1 MASQRLLIV
10 GAGFAGLWSAMAAR
24 RLIDL
29 HKDLSRE
36 RPIQVTVVAP
46 EPELVLR
53 PRLYEANVAEMR
65 ASLVELFEATD
76 VTFVAARVG
85 VIRPHDG
92 QVDAV
97 DSTGADITIPYDRL
111 ILAPGSRL
119 ARPNIPGLK
128 EHAFTIDQIDE
139 AVQLEDHLRRL
150 ASAPSGT
157 SRNTIV
163 VCGGGFTGIE
173 LAAELPSRLTEI
185 FGNNEK
191 FRVVI
196 VDRADVI
203 GPELGD
209 KPRPMIVSALS
220 DLGVEMMLGA
230 AVASIDANGVTLS
243 SGERIDTLTAVWTA
257 GMEANP
263 LVKQLSAQRD
273 AMGRVQV
280 DRDLRIPS
288 LPNIF
293 VTGDAAS
300 VVTKEGGH
308 LALQSCQHALRLGRA
323 SGHNAAADL
332 LGIEG
337 RPYEQLNYGTC
348 LDLGGWGS
356 LITDGWDRSVHQS
369 GAAAKP
375 IKQFINQKLIYPPP
389 PDAST
394 AFAAADPA
402 DDPPPVKAFL

>member
-1 MASQRLLIV
+1 MTCQHLVIV

-29 HKDLSRE
+29 HKALSRE
-36 RPIQVTVVAP
+36 RSIQVTVVAP
-46 EPELVLR
+46 EPELILR
-53 PRLYEANVAEMR
+53 PRLYEANVASMR

-76 VTFVAARVG
+76 VVFVAARVG
-85 VIRPHDG
+85 VIRPQDG
-92 QVDAV
+92 EVDAV

-119 ARPNIPGLK
+119 ARPNIPGLR
-128 EHAFTIDQIDE
+128 EHAFSIDQIKE
-139 AVQLEDHLRRL
+139 AVHLEDHLRSL
-150 ASAPSGT
+150 SKLPSTAS
-157 SRNTIV
+157 RDTIV

-173 LAAELPSRLTEI
+173 LAAELPDRLAQI
-185 FGNNEK
+185 FGKDGN

-209 KPRPMIVSALS
+209 NPRPIIASAL
-220 DLGVEMMLGA
+220 DELGVEMKLGS
-230 AVASIDANGVTLS
+230 AVASIDASGVTLS

-263 LVKQLSAQRD
+263 LVKQLAAQRD
-273 AMGRVQV
+273 GMGRVQV
-280 DRDLRIPS
+280 DRDLRIPT
-288 LPNIF
+288 LPNVF

-323 SGHNAAADL
+323 AGHNAAADL

-356 LITDGWDRSVHQS
+356 LITDGWERTVHQS
-369 GAAAKP
+369 GAGAKP
-375 IKQFINQKLIYPPP
+375 IKQFINQTLIYPPP
-389 PDAST
+389 PDASA

>member
-203 GPELGD
+203 GP
-209 KPRPMIVSALS
+209 S
-220 DLGVEMMLGA
+220 
-230 AVASIDANGVTLS
+230 
-243 SGERIDTLTAVWTA
+243 
-257 GMEANP
+257 
-263 LVKQLSAQRD
+263 
-273 AMGRVQV
+273 
-280 DRDLRIPS
+280 
-288 LPNIF
+288 
-293 VTGDAAS
+293 
-300 VVTKEGGH
+300 
-308 LALQSCQHALRLGRA
+308 
-323 SGHNAAADL
+323 
-332 LGIEG
+332 
-337 RPYEQLNYGTC
+337 
-348 LDLGGWGS
+348 
-356 LITDGWDRSVHQS
+356 
-369 GAAAKP
+369 
-375 IKQFINQKLIYPPP
+375 
-389 PDAST
+389 
-394 AFAAADPA
+394 
-402 DDPPPVKAFL
+402 